1 MIYYGDSAIV
11 NIAFVLV
18 LSHAVIF
25 SIIRDVNLSISL
37 ILSLIHTRT
46 RLYLYL
52 YHHHHHLR
60 SIHNPSQFINLSIH
74 PSIHNINYN
83 PSTNQDYTNQ
93 DQCTAHN
100 AKQWASAVSPTTP
113 TGPTTWQSSTR
124 YVLKPTKNPTPFY
137 LAMVTYLNR
146 VLSPHPPIL
155 HQRPNDTTP
164 YGKTPTQNQ
173 ATYSASSPENSPP
186 SHPATPRPPAY
197 QSNSPFSPNRKMFPN
212 SITRWTH
219 SNVL

>member
-11 NIAFVLV
+11 IIAFVLV

-37 ILSLIHTRT
+37 ILSLIYTRT

-52 YHHHHHLR
+52 LPPPSSSTVHTYSI
-60 SIHNPSQFINLSIH
+60 SIHQSIH

-146 VLSPHPPIL
+146 VLSPHPPVL

-186 SHPATPRPPAY
+186 SHSATPHPPAY